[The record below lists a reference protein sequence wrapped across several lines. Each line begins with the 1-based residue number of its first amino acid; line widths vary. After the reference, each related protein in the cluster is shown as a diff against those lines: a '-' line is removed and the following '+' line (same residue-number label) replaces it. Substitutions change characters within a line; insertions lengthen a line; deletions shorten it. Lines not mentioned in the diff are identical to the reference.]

1 MEQLQTRLGV
11 LPPLIASSSLRLR
24 AGRKTGEAFA
34 AQAEDVSLA
43 HVPTNARSKIH
54 PGLGRI
60 LAPEMRK
67 AKTIDLKNYPEA
79 EGKPLGS
86 VSLRFK

>member
-43 HVPTNARSKIH
+43 HVPTSARSKTH
-54 PGLGRI
+54 SGLGNI
-60 LAPEMRK
+60 LARGE
-67 AKTIDLKNYPEA
+67 AKTTGFFKIVP
-79 EGKPLGS
+79 KPKGS
-86 VSLRFK
+86 P